1 MIMPAN
7 TIPNAVRAPSAI
19 RMIQNSVEAS
29 LNASRRRPCC
39 SRSVNTGTNAADS
52 AACANRFAIRF
63 GICEAI
69 VNADAGPPVP
79 K

>member
-1 MIMPAN
+1 MITPAAR
-7 TIPNAVRAPSAI
+7 IPTAVSAPSAI

-29 LNASRRRPCC
+29 RNASRFLPCW

-52 AACANRFAIRF
+52 AACANRLLIRF

-69 VNADAGPPVP
+69 VNAEAGPPVP